1 MLGRL
6 FINKKRIEIKTVNTD
21 YPLIMLYADA
31 GRKRIGTLKAV
42 IVENSCALGDIDI
55 PLEYVNLGAGSKLI
69 EKLEDICKQKGLT
82 EIKGELSDV
91 DIGHKDRLIHFYE
104 KHGYTVVYE
113 NNKPGYWGTITK
125 KI

>member
-1 MLGRL
+1 M
-6 FINKKRIEIKTVNTD
+6 KKRIEIKTVNTD

-113 NNKPGYWGTITK
+113 NNKPGYLGTITK